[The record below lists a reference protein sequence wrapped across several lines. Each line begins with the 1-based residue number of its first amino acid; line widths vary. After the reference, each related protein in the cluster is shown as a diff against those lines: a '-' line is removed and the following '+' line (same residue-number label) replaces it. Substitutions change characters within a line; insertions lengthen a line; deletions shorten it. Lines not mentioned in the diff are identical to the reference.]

1 MNYTTEMM
9 RNLMMDLLDLAQME
23 KNTFK
28 LNKTYFDMFKVI
40 DKAFNLV
47 QHISSKKKVTLVA
60 PEVDIELKPYYA
72 NIYGD

>member
-9 RNLMMDLLDLAQME
+9 RNLMMDLLDLAQIE

-47 QHISSKKKVTLVA
+47 
-60 PEVDIELKPYYA
+60 
-72 NIYGD
+72 